1 MEENKV
7 SIGKT
12 ALTYGLALGGI
23 LILLELLF
31 YSFDLDPK
39 SKIRWVSILVLIGAV
54 VIGVK
59 NFRDKDLNGYITYG
73 KSVSL
78 SFLIGIYSAVLVS
91 IFMFFFITYIDP
103 GMIDVI
109 LEQAEEEIL
118 KTNPNMSDQEFD
130 MAMSYTEKFTTPVWI
145 TIWSFLAL
153 TVQAIIAALIIS
165 IFMKKNDDSLD
176 AIIN

>member
-12 ALTYGLALGGI
+12 ALTYGLILGGI
-23 LILLELLF
+23 MMLLELLF
-31 YSFDLDPK
+31 YSFDLDRE
-39 SKIRWVSILVLIGAV
+39 SKIRWVSILILIGAV

-78 SFLIGIYSAVLVS
+78 SFLIGLYSAVLVS

-103 GMIDVI
+103 GMIELI
-109 LEQAEEEIL
+109 LEQAEEALLE
-118 KTNPNMSDQEFD
+118 TNPNMPDQEFD
-130 MAMSYTEKFTTPVWI
+130 TAMSYTEKFTTPMWI
-145 TIWSFLAL
+145 TVWSFFAL

-165 IFMKKNDDSLD
+165 VFMKKNDDSLD